1 VLDGNQTIVTMNGIF
16 KPFALVGGRAAA
28 TWTMPGG
35 QVSIEPFG
43 QLSSSVLTD
52 LGREA
57 RDVERFLSP
66 H

>member
-1 VLDGNQTIVTMNGIF
+1 MLDGNQTIVTMNGIF
-16 KPFALVGGRAAA
+16 RPFALVGGRAAA

-43 QLSSSVLTD
+43 HLSTNVLAD
-52 LGREA
+52 LDREA
-57 RDVERFLSP
+57 RDVERFLAS

>member
-1 VLDGNQTIVTMNGIF
+1 MNGIF
-16 KPFALVGGRAAA
+16 KPFALVGGRAVA
-28 TWTMPGG
+28 TWTVPGG
-35 QVSIEPFG
+35 RVSLQLFG